1 MIFINLEL
9 SMFFLDLE
17 LGLAIE
23 NISVVGQG
31 VTLELEDK
39 LLFLVDVFGLETYF
53 DLFFLFG
60 F

>member
-1 MIFINLEL
+1 
-9 SMFFLDLE
+9 MFFLDLE